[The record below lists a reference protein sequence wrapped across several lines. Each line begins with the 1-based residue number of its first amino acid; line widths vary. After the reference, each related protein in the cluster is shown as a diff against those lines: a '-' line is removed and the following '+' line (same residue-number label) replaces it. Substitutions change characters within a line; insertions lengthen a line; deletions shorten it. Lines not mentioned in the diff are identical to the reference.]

1 MLISRN
7 TTFVP
12 GTVSLF
18 DSVAVVAQCHHPT
31 RWLDGIALTRSP
43 TPPYSFAI
51 QHYFLHQA
59 TILSPL
65 LARFPKS
72 ALCLVKNEFT
82 HPPKHNKPQTKRRQS
97 MTARGGAS
105 CEVACGAVAGPVPAL
120 RLLHVHRCIRR
131 TAVLMGVRCEQLT
144 AVNSNNRGCSVS
156 ARELTNPPC
165 HTNSLS
171 PSVCVYHCDR
181 LTVHAWL
188 LGCDVADVQQRL
200 HNFVKVRSR
209 CRHKRTRNHNVRDG
223 MASSQRL
230 CKCFFMQVRESA

>member
-1 MLISRN
+1 MSAKKLNRCPPFPFFCFFFFLFVSPQHKHSLQHPPPTPSSNRPPKRHAVLISRN

-105 CEVACGAVAGPVPAL
+105 CEVACGAVAGPVPAP
-120 RLLHVHRCIRR
+120 RLLQVHRCIRR
-131 TAVLMGVRCEQLT
+131 TAVLMGVRC
-144 AVNSNNRGCSVS
+144 
-156 ARELTNPPC
+156 
-165 HTNSLS
+165 
-171 PSVCVYHCDR
+171 
-181 LTVHAWL
+181 
-188 LGCDVADVQQRL
+188 
-200 HNFVKVRSR
+200 
-209 CRHKRTRNHNVRDG
+209 
-223 MASSQRL
+223 
-230 CKCFFMQVRESA
+230 